1 MNYDEAI
8 EYIETVSC
16 SGIMPGLVRI
26 QALLEKTEH
35 PEKKCNVIHVAG
47 TNGKGSV
54 CSYISSILMK
64 AGYRVGR
71 YVSPTLFDYRER
83 IQINDSWISKA
94 DTAYWMSRVR
104 EADERMQAEGMEGA
118 SAFELETVMAFLYFK
133 ASRCDFVVLETGMGG
148 RLDRK
153 SVV

>member
-1 MNYDEAI
+1 MD
-8 EYIETVSC
+8 
-16 SGIMPGLVRI
+16 
-26 QALLEKTEH
+26 
-35 PEKKCNVIHVAG
+35 CNVIHVAG

-54 CSYISSILMK
+54 CSYVSSILMK

-83 IQINDSWISKA
+83 IQINDKWISKA

-133 ASRCDFVVLETGMGG
+133 ASRHVILLFWRQEWGKTGCHQCGAQAG
-148 RLDRK
+148 IIGCSHLL
-153 SVV
+153 VWII

>member
-1 MNYDEAI
+1 MNYEEAI
-8 EYIETVSC
+8 SYIETVSC

-26 QALLEKTEH
+26 QALLEKTGH
-35 PEKKCNVIHVAG
+35 PEMDCNVIHVAG

-54 CSYISSILMK
+54 CTYIASILMQ
-64 AGYRVGR
+64 AGYKVGR

-83 IQINDSWISKA
+83 IQVNGEWISRK

-104 EADERMQAEGMEGA
+104 EADEQMQSEGIEGA

-133 ASRCDFVVLETGMGG
+133 AWHVTLLYLRQEWAEDWM
-148 RLDRK
+148 RPM
-153 SVV
+153 